1 MPTPLNR
8 WKDSKVLLP
17 TRYLAA
23 AVHYL
28 VYSQVDE
35 AHPMMNKH
43 VAGKF
48 VLSPN
53 NLHRILTGQ
62 RYVGGHESTKIR
74 SEDMGEKYVKVT
86 AVAAEAG
93 KGKGKGKGKSNSEDT
108 KMGTSKGG
116 VKPSGAKVTVTKV
129 APKIV
134 PLPFLTEP
142 PARGTRGAKRRKKDG
157 DPKDKE

>member
-1 MPTPLNR
+1 
-8 WKDSKVLLP
+8 
-17 TRYLAA
+17 
-23 AVHYL
+23 
-28 VYSQVDE
+28 
-35 AHPMMNKH
+35 
-43 VAGKF
+43 
-48 VLSPN
+48 
-53 NLHRILTGQ
+53 
-62 RYVGGHESTKIR
+62 
-74 SEDMGEKYVKVT
+74 MGEKYVKVT
-86 AVAAEAG
+86 AVVAEAG

-116 VKPSGAKVTVTKV
+116 AKPSGAKVTVTKV